1 MHPYLMTTTTL
12 EALLYVLY
20 STATLDDVTRE
31 RRADLA
37 RAYHDRTGR
46 YFAARFYC

>member
-1 MHPYLMTTTTL
+1 MHPYMMTIDAL
-12 EALLYVLY
+12 EATLYMLY
-20 STATLDDVTRE
+20 STEPHVERTYE

-46 YFAARFYC
+46 YFAARFY

>member
-1 MHPYLMTTTTL
+1 MHPYIMPMAAL
-12 EALLYVLY
+12 EATLYVFY
-20 STATLDDVTRE
+20 ATENLDDAMRE

-46 YFAARFYC
+46 YFAARFY